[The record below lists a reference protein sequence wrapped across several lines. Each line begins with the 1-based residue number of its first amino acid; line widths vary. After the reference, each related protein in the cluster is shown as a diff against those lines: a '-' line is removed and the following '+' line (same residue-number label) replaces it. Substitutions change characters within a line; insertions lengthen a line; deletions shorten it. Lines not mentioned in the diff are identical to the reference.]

1 LYELMA
7 GRVPFESDSTLS
19 IIYKQI
25 NEPPPHIP
33 GVSPAVQSVI
43 DRALAKDPEGRY
55 QSSRD
60 MAVDFFLAIGMT
72 AQAETVY
79 DAAPRSLAAV
89 PPPVPSTV
97 SAPVAAPKPT
107 SNRLWVGAGI
117 VSFLCLLAIAAG
129 ALIFRSGLLGNPGID
144 PTQAVQS
151 TQAIP
156 SAEVPSPTAGNQ
168 LPISAG
174 MVKIP
179 AGTYEVGKDPAD
191 DFHVAPQSIQLPEFW
206 IDQYQVTNAQYQEY
220 MEQTGAGAPV
230 IWPGEANHPVRGVT
244 WDQALAYC
252 TALNKRL
259 PNEMEWEAAGRGQL
273 AGAQLYPWG
282 TDPTAGGAASSLPD
296 QDTYPVGTL
305 TFNQSPFGV
314 FDLVGNVWEWTGD
327 PYSQV
332 PDGYKVLRGGRYGL
346 LIDLAYRLPV
356 TPDDDRYVKYAGFRC
371 AASQVQ

>member
-1 LYELMA
+1 MA

-43 DRALAKDPEGRY
+43 DRALVKDPEGRY

-79 DAAPRSLAAV
+79 DAAPRSLTPVPGAV
-89 PPPVPSTV
+89 PSRVTT
-97 SAPVAAPKPT
+97 PVAAPKPT
-107 SNRLWVGAGI
+107 NSRLWVGAGI
-117 VSFLCLLAIAAG
+117 VSFLCLLAIAVG
-129 ALIFRSGLLGNPGID
+129 AFVFRSGILSGPNVDSTQVGQN
-144 PTQAVQS
+144 TQAV
-151 TQAIP
+151 P
-156 SAEVPSPTAGNQ
+156 SADVPSPTAGNQ
-168 LPISAG
+168 LPIGAN

-179 AGTYEVGKDPAD
+179 AGAYEVGKDPAD
-191 DFHVAPQSIQLPEFW
+191 DFHVAPQTVQLPEFW
-206 IDQYQVTNAQYQEY
+206 IDQYQVTNAQYQDF
-220 MEQTGAGAPV
+220 MEQTGTAAPV

-259 PNEMEWEAAGRGQL
+259 PKETEWEAAGRGQL
-273 AGAQLYPWG
+273 AGPQLYPWG
-282 TDPTAGGAASSLPD
+282 TDPTAGGATSSLPD
-296 QDTYPVGTL
+296 QDTYPVGAL
-305 TFNQSPFGV
+305 AFNQSPFGV
-314 FDLVGNVWEWTGD
+314 FDLVGNVWEWTGE

-332 PDGYKVLRGGRYGL
+332 QDGYKVLRGGRYGL
-346 LIDLAYRLPV
+346 LLDLAYRLPV
-356 TPDDDRYVKYAGFRC
+356 PPDDAIVKYAGFRC
-371 AASQVQ
+371 AADQVQ